1 MVFRGTFEKKG
12 FGKFL
17 TLIWMHLFGS
27 AFSFK
32 FSGNCHVLGGNDHH
46 FMPTALIY
54 KAFQWCIVWFYTW
67 NHFRISQL
75 ILRKISNNLHW
86 INTISGPVLDSIVY
100 DAAPHTCAPHQCSQD
115 AQIIEA
121 YNVGKIYEYDYV
133 VDSIAEMRSASPS
146 KESKLN
152 MAARVKVQVLTP
164 CEFSVKVSLI

>member
-1 MVFRGTFEKKG
+1 MTIISCLLHSFIKLSNGLLFDFTFEII
-12 FGKFL
+12 L
-17 TLIWMHLFGS
+17 ELL
-27 AFSFK
+27 
-32 FSGNCHVLGGNDHH
+32 
-46 FMPTALIY
+46 
-54 KAFQWCIVWFYTW
+54 
-67 NHFRISQL
+67 SQL
-75 ILRKISNNLHW
+75 ILGKILNYLHW